1 MRAWKEEDKWIVE
14 SECNNEIVR
23 REYPNFEE
31 DSVNIN
37 KSLKELVKEGM
48 KEIDEFWNRAKKMTS
63 KEGLM

>member
-23 REYPNFEE
+23 REYPIFEE
-31 DSVNIN
+31 ESVNIN